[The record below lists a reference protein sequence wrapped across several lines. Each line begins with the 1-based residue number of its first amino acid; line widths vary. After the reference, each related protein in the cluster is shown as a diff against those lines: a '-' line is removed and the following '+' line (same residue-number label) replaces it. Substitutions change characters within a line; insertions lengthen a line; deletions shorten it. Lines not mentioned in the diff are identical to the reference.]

1 MVRFEENFPV
11 FNLPLLKFRI
21 LGINVDINWL
31 LGKAFGLIPWFQKWI
46 NSEDQLM
53 HFPDFSMF
61 VPMLGLPFLVGH
73 LGKSLFPGS
82 FFESWPSGVSSGVN
96 PIGKA
101 LGVKMKEGQDE
112 VAEMRQKI
120 KEKGLW
126 NALRDKDD
134 ETESESGKE
143 QQAVVSDKGTGQGNV
158 DATKEITE
166 EISNYP
172 SYDPQS
178 GVDQDVEDVEPS
190 DSDTKKEEQP
200 VKEVMLPLNLD
211 TTQGRDPY
219 EILYMGG

>member
-1 MVRFEENFPV
+1 M
-11 FNLPLLKFRI
+11 
-21 LGINVDINWL
+21 
-31 LGKAFGLIPWFQKWI
+31 
-46 NSEDQLM
+46 
-53 HFPDFSMF
+53 
-61 VPMLGLPFLVGH
+61 
-73 LGKSLFPGS
+73 
-82 FFESWPSGVSSGVN
+82 
-96 PIGKA
+96 
-101 LGVKMKEGQDE
+101 
-112 VAEMRQKI
+112 
-120 KEKGLW
+120 
-126 NALRDKDD
+126 
-134 ETESESGKE
+134 
-143 QQAVVSDKGTGQGNV
+143 